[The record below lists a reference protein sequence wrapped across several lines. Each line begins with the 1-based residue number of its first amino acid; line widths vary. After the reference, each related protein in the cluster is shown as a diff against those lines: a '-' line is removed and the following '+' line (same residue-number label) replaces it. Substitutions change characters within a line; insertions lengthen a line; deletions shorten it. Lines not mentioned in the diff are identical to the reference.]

1 MHLFIY
7 IILPLFAI
15 VNICKLRLDS
25 KTQGR
30 IKLDIAPAMLYND
43 YMARKARV
51 KSESGMYHIVLK
63 GNDKLL
69 FAEDDD
75 YRRFLR
81 LLAKSQER
89 DLTEIYAYCLFSESA
104 HLVLKE
110 GLQPIGETL
119 KALISAYAVIC
130 NEKYNRS
137 GKLFYDRYVSEPI
150 ETDEEL
156 ADAVRY
162 VFRLPLKYGLTAEY
176 EYSSYNNYMSRK
188 GIRSDS
194 LMLLFDDSIMQFKS
208 EMQTEPARKFASG
221 ERKKTITDNEVIEL
235 VRTRTR
241 GMTPYEAEHI
251 TLPVLGELVY
261 NLQREG
267 SSIRQLSRVLD
278 ISKSTVERA
287 LKVYAESTEL

>member
-1 MHLFIY
+1 MPRNDRGNRRR
-7 IILPLFAI
+7 LPHEI
-15 VNICKLRLDS
+15 VARTK
-25 KTQGR
+25 GR
-30 IKLDIAPAMLYND
+30 RTLDIPFPLLYNLR
-43 YMARKARV
+43 MARKARV

-75 YRRFLR
+75 YRHFL
-81 LLAKSQER
+81 LLLSKICER
-89 DLTEIYAYCLFSESA
+89 DLLECYAYCLFSETA
-104 HLVLKE
+104 HLAVKE
-110 GLQPIGETL
+110 GLRPIGESIKSL
-119 KALISAYAVIC
+119 VSAYAVRC
-130 NEKYNRS
+130 NEKYARA
-137 GKLFYDRYVSEPI
+137 GKLFYDRYISEPI